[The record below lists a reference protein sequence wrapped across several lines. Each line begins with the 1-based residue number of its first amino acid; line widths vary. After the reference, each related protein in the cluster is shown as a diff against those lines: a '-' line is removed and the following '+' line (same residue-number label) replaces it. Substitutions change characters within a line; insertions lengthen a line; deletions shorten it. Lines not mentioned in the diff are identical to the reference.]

1 MTDVDHI
8 EAIRQLKARY
18 FRLMDTKDW
27 AAFRELFTADVR
39 IDVSA
44 DGAGVFEGLDA
55 FLAMLLPA
63 LDNVVT
69 VHHGHMP
76 EIQLTSDTTAS
87 GIWAMEDRL
96 QFPDG
101 GPVGGVHGWGHYHDT
116 YRLVDGQWRIE
127 SSRLTR
133 LRMVL
138 S

>member
-1 MTDVDHI
+1 MTDADHI
-8 EAIRQLKARY
+8 EAIRQLKAQY

-27 AAFRELFTADVR
+27 AAFRELFTTDVR

-44 DGAGVFEGLDA
+44 DGAGVYEGLDA

-76 EIQLTSDTTAS
+76 EIQLTSATTAS

-96 QFPDG
+96 QFPAG
-101 GPVGGVHGWGHYHDT
+101 GPIGGVHGWGHYHDT

-133 LRMVL
+133 LRMDL
-138 S
+138 A

>member
-1 MTDVDHI
+1 MSDTEHI
-8 EAIRQLKARY
+8 EQIKQLKARY

-27 AAFRELFTADVR
+27 DAFRQLFTADVR
-39 IDVSA
+39 IDVTA
-44 DGAGVFEGLDA
+44 DGAGVYEGLDA
-55 FLAMLLPA
+55 FLGMLLPA

-76 EIQLTSDTTAS
+76 EIQLTSATTAS
-87 GIWAMEDRL
+87 GIWAMEDTL
-96 QFPDG
+96 QFPEG
-101 GPVGGVHGWGHYHDT
+101 GPIGGVHGWGHYHDT

-133 LRMVL
+133 LRVVL